1 MSNDNKL
8 LELMNNQLEVN
19 IKKLMSDY
27 IPYIRKL
34 IFNELSTQYTKTD
47 MEKYL
52 SDIFLEVLT
61 NEYEI
66 NSESSFNKVL
76 TGIIARRKAIDIHRR
91 NQNKT
96 LIDDTSVELYNTSYD
111 LVRSILL
118 NENNSE
124 FIDDVKSLYEF
135 DFKASMRKYS
145 LNQRIRDISKNTGL
159 KVSSYA

>member
-8 LELMNNQLEVN
+8 LELMNSQLEVN
-19 IKKLMSDY
+19 IKKLMADY

-34 IFNELSTQYTKTD
+34 IFNELSVGYTKVD
-47 MEKYL
+47 IEKYL
-52 SDIFLEVLT
+52 SDVFLEVLT
-61 NEYEI
+61 NEYGI

-76 TGIIARRKAIDIHRR
+76 TGIIARRKAMDMHRR

-96 LIDDTSVELYNTSYD
+96 PIDDSSVELHTTSYD

-118 NENNSE
+118 NEYNSE
-124 FIDDVKSLYEF
+124 FIDDVKSLYES
-135 DFKASMRKYS
+135 DIKASTRKYS
-145 LNQRIRDISKNTGL
+145 LNQRIRDISKNTGM